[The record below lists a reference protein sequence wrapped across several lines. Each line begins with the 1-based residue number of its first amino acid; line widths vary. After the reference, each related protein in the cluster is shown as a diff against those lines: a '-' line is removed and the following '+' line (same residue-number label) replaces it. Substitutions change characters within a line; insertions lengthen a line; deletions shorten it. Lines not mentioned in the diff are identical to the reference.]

1 MATHQLGQL
10 FPGESELGHEA
21 AHQLQHLPGAA
32 VLPLVIPFVCLARGL
47 CQGLPSEAVSSPSFA
62 EVLECFSLARKAHRQ
77 LGQAQDQFFS
87 ILFKRKYTHTSP
99 WQGEQP
105 AEGMA
110 ATTRPQPC
118 LCKGRSP
125 VLRGSV
131 PSRVCDG
138 AGDPC
143 GWALPEHSPAAP
155 ALPRAPLTFS
165 RNNRRKRQLIVLKTS
180 EQILGRRHSQ
190 LVGIANYLQLRK
202 DGS

>member
-1 MATHQLGQL
+1 M
-10 FPGESELGHEA
+10 
-21 AHQLQHLPGAA
+21 
-32 VLPLVIPFVCLARGL
+32 LPLVIPFVCLALGL
-47 CQGLPSEAVSSPSFA
+47 YQGLPCEAVSSPSFA
-62 EVLECFSLARKAHRQ
+62 QVPECFSLAWKVHRQ
-77 LGQAQDQFFS
+77 LGQAEGQLFS

-99 WQGEQP
+99 WQWGQP
-105 AEGMA
+105 AQGMT
-110 ATTRPQPC
+110 ATTRPHPC

-125 VLRGSV
+125 VLRGSI

-138 AGDPC
+138 AGDPR
-143 GWALPEHSPAAP
+143 GWALPERSPAAP

-202 DGS
+202 NGS